1 MLIKIVN
8 LDKCIKKFG
17 DLKGINLMP
26 EIKEGARKVQRTAK
40 DLAPVGTPEST
51 GIKGYVGGTLKKS
64 ISMKSYPKQQSAIV
78 YTIVDYAPYQEF
90 GTSKMEA
97 QPFLIPAMNIN
108 RIGINQSMQKYIR
121 DYLKDKAK

>member
-1 MLIKIVN
+1 
-8 LDKCIKKFG
+8 
-17 DLKGINLMP
+17 MP

-64 ISMKSYPKQQSAIV
+64 ISVKSYPKQQSAIV